1 MKRFLERVLDLL
13 YPPKCIFCHRLLQP
27 GEVEICN
34 RCRLKLPICDVPPE
48 GGPFLSGCTAV
59 FYYEEPVR
67 ASMLRFKFGGNAH
80 YAEAYGKFLALAA
93 QTDLP
98 VEKIDAV
105 TWVPVSKQRRRKRGY
120 DQARLVA
127 ETVAG
132 VLGKPLESTL
142 VKIRDNRPQSSLED
156 PAARK
161 ANVLGAY
168 RPARADLTGKTFLLI
183 DDIYTTGATLGE
195 AARVLL
201 TAGAAAIYGAAV
213 AAKRND
219 GKQG

>member
-1 MKRFLERVLDLL
+1 MKRFFKWVLDLL
-13 YPPKCIFCHRLLQP
+13 YPPKCIICHGLLQS
-27 GEVEICN
+27 GEEEICN
-34 RCRLKLPICDVPPE
+34 RCRLKLPVCDVPPD
-48 GGPFLSGCTAV
+48 GGPFLSGCAAV
-59 FYYEEPVR
+59 FYYEDPVR
-67 ASMLRFKFGGNAH
+67 DSLLRFKFGGSAH
-80 YAEAYGKFLALAA
+80 YAQAYGKLLAVAVQA
-93 QTDLP
+93 DLP

-105 TWVPVSKQRRRKRGY
+105 TWVPVSKRRRRKRGY

-132 VLGKPLESTL
+132 VLQKPLENTL
-142 VKIRDNRPQSSLED
+142 VKTRDNRPQSSLED

-161 ANVLGAY
+161 ANVLGVY
-168 RPARADLTGKTFLLI
+168 RPIHEDLTGKTYLMI
-183 DDIYTTGATLGE
+183 DDIYTTGATMGE

-201 TAGAAAIYGAAV
+201 TAGAEAVYGAAV